1 MHSSLRQE
9 HPTIANIIQ
18 HGSRNG
24 YKILYLLAKQAGK
37 HPLLIRYPFDPPEPV
52 QSADTTIEQYLTK
65 WTQYLQHRLLDGTI
79 YCDRYFIQQFQR
91 NLHPSVQAKI
101 GPKIEQ
107 AVDKIDIS
115 RSLPKSFGP
124 DELFQ
129 QHEDFAEFVHMPII
143 MRRTPRNA
151 FQSSSAVVNE
161 LRNNRSSA
169 TTTDNDEIDLPA
181 IIAAIN
187 NTTAPTCFLCEATE
201 HRMAQCPAYTRLQ
214 NNPRAITAILRDLKQ
229 KRPPPRNRN
238 RQNPPNHIRQLE
250 QTLDIPNEIGEGS
263 SPTSTLAGE
272 GATSTTKFDDDATAS
287 HDAIPDEL
295 ISDFL

>member
-1 MHSSLRQE
+1 MHASLRQE

-52 QSADTTIEQYLTK
+52 QSADTTIEKYLTN

-107 AVDKIDIS
+107 AVDKIEIS
-115 RSLPKSFGP
+115 RPLPRSFGP

-129 QHEDFAEFVHMPII
+129 QLEDFAEFVKMPSI
-143 MRRTPRNA
+143 MLRTPRNV
-151 FQSSSAVVNE
+151 FQQSSSAAVHE
-161 LRNNRSSA
+161 LRNRFNA
-169 TTTDNDEIDLPA
+169 TTDSDDIDLLA
-181 IIAAIN
+181 IIAAVN
-187 NTTAPTCFLCEATE
+187 NTTAATCFLCEATE
-201 HRMAQCPAYTRLQ
+201 HRMAQCPTYLRLQ
-214 NNPRAITAILRDLKQ
+214 NNPRAITTILRDLKQ
-229 KRPPPRNRN
+229 KRQPHHNRN
-238 RQNPPNHIRQLE
+238 
-250 QTLDIPNEIGEGS
+250 
-263 SPTSTLAGE
+263 
-272 GATSTTKFDDDATAS
+272 
-287 HDAIPDEL
+287 
-295 ISDFL
+295 